1 MGKWKITGEAKQR
14 INEQI
19 RVSSVR
25 VIAADGTQL
34 GVMPTDKAMEQ
45 ARRPISTWWRWRR
58 TNVPRFAAS
67 WISASSSISRRNG
80 STRATATR

>member
-19 RVSSVR
+19 RVNSVR

-45 ARRPISTWWRWRR
+45 ARQADLDLVEVAR
-58 TNVPRFAAS
+58 TNVPRFAGS

-80 STRATATR
+80 STKATATR